1 MSHKDLRKLV
11 REKLAK
17 LITAEPL
24 DLSAINAMVAVLHAP
39 LQSGD
44 QRDYDAEP
52 RAQIDSLSYEQLL
65 AMWRFAPLGDI
76 RFQGEHG
83 EYIRQRMAELRKQG
97 VDTVAA
103 SKKVGW

>member
-24 DLSAINAMVAVLHAP
+24 DLSAINAMVAVLHAQ

-44 QRDYDAEP
+44 QRDQDE
-52 RAQIDSLSYEQLL
+52 
-65 AMWRFAPLGDI
+65 
-76 RFQGEHG
+76 
-83 EYIRQRMAELRKQG
+83 
-97 VDTVAA
+97 
-103 SKKVGW
+103 